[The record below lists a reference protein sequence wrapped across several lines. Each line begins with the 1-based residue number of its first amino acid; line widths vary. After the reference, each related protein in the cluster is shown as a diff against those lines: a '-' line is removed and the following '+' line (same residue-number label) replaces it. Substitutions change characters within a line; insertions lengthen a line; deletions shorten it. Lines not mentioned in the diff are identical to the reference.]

1 MKFYP
6 LEFETAMEKDAL
18 YCLEIGYADLTA
30 ATNTQT
36 LSPINIDANQG
47 FYVTSAELVTPFVSS
62 DSTLKSTAITIGDS
76 GSANRFLA
84 SMECNTANTPVY
96 MQPGALAN
104 TSEPYLYTAA
114 AAVTALRNLEL
125 AILPV
130 DEALGVRAG
139 ELFALTKSK
148 GLSLGDRICLALAE
162 REGLTVLTTD
172 RAWAELDLDIKVELI
187 R

>member
-114 AAVTALRNLEL
+114 AAVTAAVTATAGKALSTHTAGLLRVFCTIQKVHIPGTPQP
-125 AILPV
+125 AVYP
-130 DEALGVRAG
+130 
-139 ELFALTKSK
+139 
-148 GLSLGDRICLALAE
+148 SL
-162 REGLTVLTTD
+162 
-172 RAWAELDLDIKVELI
+172 
-187 R
+187 